1 MVPTTRAM
9 SVVSPLADRSATTA
23 TGRADERA
31 IGWWLAVVTA
41 MIFAMIVLG
50 ALTRLTESG
59 LSMVEWKPVTGWL
72 PPLSDAAWQAELAK
86 YAQSPQGRLIN
97 QGISV
102 EQFKEIF
109 WLEYLHRLWGRLIG
123 LAFALPMLWFFV
135 RHRVPGW
142 LKPRLIVL
150 LLLGGL
156 QGAVGWIMVASGL
169 QDAPAVSHYKLAMH
183 LVLAVGLYA
192 YMLWLTVG
200 LLRRDAPAEAADDD
214 RRLGRAA
221 GGLIGLLFVVLTFG
235 AFVAGLRAGQVH
247 TTFPTMSGYWV
258 PPDLFDLSPVW
269 LNFVATQT
277 GTQFTHR
284 WLAKA
289 LVVLCLALWVWARQ
303 RETSMPV
310 RRATT
315 MVAIMALVQLGLGI
329 GTILTGA
336 QIALATAHQAGAVLL
351 LSTLIL
357 TLRRARPPTGA
368 LAAPT
373 RLG

>member
-1 MVPTTRAM
+1 MLPTTRAM
-9 SVVSPLADRSATTA
+9 SLATPTVDRPAIAT

-31 IGWWLAVVTA
+31 IGRWLAVVTA
-41 MIFAMIVLG
+41 MVLAMIVLG

-72 PPLSDAAWQAELAK
+72 PPLSEAAWQAELAK
-86 YAQSPQGRLIN
+86 YAQSPQGRLVN

-102 EQFKEIF
+102 AQFKEIF

-135 RHRVPGW
+135 RHRVPNW
-142 LKPRLIVL
+142 LKPRLIAL

-192 YMLWLTVG
+192 YMLWLTLG
-200 LLRRDAPAEAADDD
+200 LLQSQPLTPRVGD
-214 RRLGRAA
+214 RRIGRAA
-221 GGLIGLLFVVLTFG
+221 AVLIGLLLIVLTFG
-235 AFVAGLRAGQVH
+235 AFVAGLRAGQIH

-258 PPDLFDLSPVW
+258 PPGLFELSPSW

-277 GTQFTHR
+277 GTQFAHR
-284 WLAKA
+284 WLAKL
-289 LVVLCLALWVWARQ
+289 LVVLCLALWVWVRRIEA
-303 RETSMPV
+303 SAPV

-315 MVAIMALVQLGLGI
+315 MVAIMALIQLGLGV

-336 QIALATAHQAGAVLL
+336 QIALATVHQAGAVLL

-357 TLRRARPPTGA
+357 TLRRAWPPINA
-368 LAAPT
+368 LAVPT
-373 RLG
+373 RAG

>member
-1 MVPTTRAM
+1 M
-9 SVVSPLADRSATTA
+9 SVVSPLADGPATTV
-23 TGRADERA
+23 TGRTDERA
-31 IGWWLAVVTA
+31 IGRWLAVVTA

-72 PPLSDAAWQAELAK
+72 PPLSEAAWQAELAR
-86 YAQSPQGRLIN
+86 YAQSPQGRLVN

-102 EQFKEIF
+102 AQFKEIF

-135 RHRVPGW
+135 RRRVPRW
-142 LKPRLIVL
+142 LTPRLIAL

-169 QDAPAVSHYKLAMH
+169 QDTPAVSHYKLALH

-192 YMLWLTVG
+192 YMLWLTIG
-200 LLRRDAPAEAADDD
+200 LLRRDEPAVPGPDDG
-214 RRLGRAA
+214 RLGRAA
-221 GGLIGLLFVVLTFG
+221 AGLIGLLFIVLTFG

-258 PPDLFDLSPVW
+258 PPDLFDLSPAW

-277 GTQFTHR
+277 GTQFAHR

-289 LVVLCLALWVWARQ
+289 LVVLCLALWVWAR
-303 RETSMPV
+303 RIETSAPV

-315 MVAIMALVQLGLGI
+315 MVAIMALIQLGLGI

-336 QIALATAHQAGAVLL
+336 QLALATIHQAGAVLL
-351 LSTLIL
+351 LSTLVL
-357 TLRRARPPTGA
+357 TARRACPSMGA
-368 LAAPT
+368 LAAPS

>member
-1 MVPTTRAM
+1 M
-9 SVVSPLADRSATTA
+9 SVAFPTADRPPAA
-23 TGRADERA
+23 VTGRSDARA
-31 IGWWLAVVTA
+31 IGRWLAVVAA

-86 YAQSPQGRLIN
+86 YAQSPQGRLVN
-97 QGISV
+97 QGMTV
-102 EQFKEIF
+102 AQFKEIF

-123 LAFALPMLWFFV
+123 LAFALPMLWFFI
-135 RHRVPGW
+135 RGRVPRW
-142 LKPRLIVL
+142 LKPRLVVL

-169 QDAPAVSHYKLAMH
+169 QDAPSVSHYRLALH
-183 LVLAVGLYA
+183 LVLAISLYA
-192 YMLWLTVG
+192 YILWLAFG
-200 LLRRDAPAEAADDD
+200 LLRPEAPSPLAGD
-214 RRLGRAA
+214 RRVGRAA
-221 GGLIGLLFVVLTFG
+221 AAAVGFLFVVLTFG

-247 TTFPTMSGYWV
+247 TTFPTMSGYWI
-258 PPDLFDLSPVW
+258 PPGLLELEPAW

-277 GTQFTHR
+277 GTQFAHR
-284 WLAKA
+284 WLAKI
-289 LVVLCLALWVWARQ
+289 LVVLCLALWVRAR
-303 RETSMPV
+303 RVDATAPV

-315 MVAIMALVQLGLGI
+315 MVALMALIQLGLGI

-336 QIALATAHQAGAVLL
+336 ELAIATVHQAGAVLL

-357 TLRRARPPTGA
+357 TLRRAWPLQDA
-368 LAAPT
+368 LAGPART
-373 RLG
+373 G